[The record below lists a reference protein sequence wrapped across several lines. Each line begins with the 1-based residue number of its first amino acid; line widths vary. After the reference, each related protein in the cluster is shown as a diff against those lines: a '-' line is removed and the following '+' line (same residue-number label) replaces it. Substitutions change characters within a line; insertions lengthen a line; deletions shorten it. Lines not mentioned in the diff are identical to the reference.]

1 MIRKIFF
8 DNQKHSGTVLLNS
21 ILVLAVSIMVVGYST
36 SYLSNQIND
45 YRQLDKIYR
54 QQIKD
59 EIHDKSKE
67 KSLSNL

>member
-1 MIRKIFF
+1 MIRKILFG
-8 DNQKHSGTVLLNS
+8 NQKHSGTVLLNS

-59 EIHDKSKE
+59 EIHDKPKE

>member
-1 MIRKIFF
+1 MIRKVFF

-21 ILVLAVSIMVVGYST
+21 ILVLAVSIMVVSYST

-59 EIHDKSKE
+59 EIHNKPKE